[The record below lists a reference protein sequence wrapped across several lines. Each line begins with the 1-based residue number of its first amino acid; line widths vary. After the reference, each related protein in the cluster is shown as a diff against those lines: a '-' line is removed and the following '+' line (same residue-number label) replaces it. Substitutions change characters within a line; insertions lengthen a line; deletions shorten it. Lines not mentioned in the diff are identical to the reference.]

1 MRICFWHRDRAINQ
15 MYVAD
20 PAFGGYTLTYENA
33 QYSQQ
38 YGMQLTGSVKP
49 FGNNL
54 LVVKVVFGPATERF
68 KTSSELLLKMII

>member
-49 FGNNL
+49 FW
-54 LVVKVVFGPATERF
+54 K
-68 KTSSELLLKMII
+68 

>member
-1 MRICFWHRDRAINQ
+1 MQICFWHRDRAINQ
-15 MYVAD
+15 MYIAD
-20 PAFGGYTLTYENA
+20 PAFGGYNLTYENA

-54 LVVKVVFGPATERF
+54 LVVKLFCSG
-68 KTSSELLLKMII
+68 I

>member
-1 MRICFWHRDRAINQ
+1 
-15 MYVAD
+15 MYIAD
-20 PAFGGYTLTYENA
+20 PAFGGYNLTYENA

-54 LVVKVVFGPATERF
+54 LVVKVV
-68 KTSSELLLKMII
+68 LLRHLNYLRLVPSCS

>member
-1 MRICFWHRDRAINQ
+1 MQICFWHRDRAINQ
-15 MYVAD
+15 MYIAD
-20 PAFGGYTLTYENA
+20 PAFGGYNLTYENA

-54 LVVKVVFGPATERF
+54 LVVKVVLLRHLNYLRLVP
-68 KTSSELLLKMII
+68 ELFLKIIT